1 LAFHDTI
8 VKRLDGFTFTELL
21 TEEAHDRPGMGGEGN
36 DDDDDDDGGT
46 TELLADGARD
56 RPEG

>member
-1 LAFHDTI
+1 
-8 VKRLDGFTFTELL
+8 
-21 TEEAHDRPGMGGEGN
+21 MGGEGN